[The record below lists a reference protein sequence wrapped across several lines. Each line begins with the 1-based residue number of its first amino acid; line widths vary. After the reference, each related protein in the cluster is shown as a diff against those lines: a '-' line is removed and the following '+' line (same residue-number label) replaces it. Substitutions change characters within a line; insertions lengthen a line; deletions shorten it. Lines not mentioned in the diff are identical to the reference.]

1 MKYKSTR
8 GQVAGLSFSDALL
21 MGLASDEGLLVPE
34 TIPDIRP
41 DLDRW
46 RDLTFVELAQA
57 LIPKFIDDIDP
68 TTLHGLIAD
77 SYATFNHDDVVA
89 LQQLDGI
96 TVLELFHGP
105 TLAFKD
111 VALQLLGK
119 LFEHVLGERGQRLNI
134 LGATSGDT
142 GSAAIDGVRGQKN
155 IDIFIM
161 YPKGR
166 VSPLQ
171 EMQMT
176 TVDDD
181 NVHCIELEGSFD
193 DCQNIMKTVFA
204 DAQYKSTYQLG
215 AVNSVNW
222 ARVLAQIV
230 YYGYASLRSSAGA
243 AFCVPTGNFGNVF
256 AAYLAQRM
264 GFPIAHLL
272 VATNDNDIL
281 ARFFATGTYA
291 RGEVHQT
298 LSPAMDIQVA
308 SNFERF
314 LYYHFE
320 QDSDR
325 LVAFMQE
332 FAANG
337 AASIG
342 APPDTQLMSSV
353 AVNREQTL
361 AAMHEVNT
369 QFGYVLDPHTAVGY
383 HAARNHLDHPDHRET
398 PTDIVVVATA
408 HPAKFPEAVEE
419 ATGSEPT
426 HPTLEALKGLT
437 MHRQA
442 LPCDIDAVK
451 TYLVEQLHSEPRA

>member
-8 GQVAGLSFSDALL
+8 GQVSGLGFSDALL
-21 MGLASDEGLLVPE
+21 MGLASDNGLLVPE
-34 TIPDIRP
+34 TIPDVRSC
-41 DLDRW
+41 LAEW
-46 RDLTFVELAQA
+46 QNLSFVELAQEIMP
-57 LIPKFIDDIDP
+57 LFIDDIEP
-68 TTLHGLIAD
+68 ETLKRLVAE
-77 SYATFNHDDVVA
+77 SYASFEHDDVVGMEK
-89 LQQLDGI
+89 LDELTI
-96 TVLELFHGP
+96 LELFHGP

-119 LFEHVLGERGQRLNI
+119 LFEHVLGLRGQRLNI

-142 GSAAIDGVRGQKN
+142 GSAAIDGVRGQRN
-155 IDIFIM
+155 VDIFIM

-171 EMQMT
+171 ELQMT
-176 TVDDD
+176 TVADE

-204 DAQYKSTYQLG
+204 DAEYKAKYQLG

-230 YYGYASLRSSAGA
+230 YYGYASLRSERSPT
-243 AFCVPTGNFGNVF
+243 FCVPTGNFGNVF

-264 GFPIAHLL
+264 GFPIHHLL

-281 ARFFATGTYA
+281 ARFFATGSYS
-291 RGEVHQT
+291 RGDVHHT

-314 LYYHFE
+314 LFYYFD
-320 QDSDR
+320 QDSQR
-325 LVAFMQE
+325 LTQFMQD

-337 AASIG
+337 EASIG
-342 APPDTQLMSSV
+342 APPAEALMSSV
-353 AVNREQTL
+353 AVSREQTL
-361 AAMHEVNT
+361 QAMRDVH
-369 QFGYVLDPHTAVGY
+369 QQYGYVLDPHTAVGY
-383 HAARNHLDHPDHRET
+383 YAAKNREQNNEASSAGGT
-398 PTDIVVVATA
+398 VVVGTA
-408 HPAKFPEAVEE
+408 HPAKFPEAVVE
-419 ATGSEPT
+419 ATGVLPT
-426 HPTLEALKGLT
+426 HPTLQALDGLP
-437 MHRQA
+437 MRRQS

-451 TYLVEQLHSEPRA
+451 AYLVESLAG

>member
-8 GQVAGLSFSDALL
+8 GQVSGLGFSDALL
-21 MGLASDEGLLVPE
+21 MGLASDNGLLVPE
-34 TIPDIRP
+34 TIPDVRSR
-41 DLDRW
+41 LGAW
-46 RDLTFVELAQA
+46 QSLSFVELAQEIMP
-57 LIPKFIDDIDP
+57 LFIDDIE
-68 TTLHGLIAD
+68 TETLKRLVAE
-77 SYATFNHDDVVA
+77 SYASFDHDEVVG
-89 LQQLDGI
+89 LQQLDEL

-142 GSAAIDGVRGQKN
+142 GSAAIEGVRGQRN
-155 IDIFIM
+155 VDIFIM

-171 EMQMT
+171 ELQMT
-176 TVDDD
+176 TVADD
-181 NVHCIELEGSFD
+181 NVHCIEVDGSFD

-204 DAQYKSTYQLG
+204 DAEYKAKYQLG

-230 YYGYASLRSSAGA
+230 YYGYASLRGEQAPT
-243 AFCVPTGNFGNVF
+243 FCVPTGNFGNVF

-264 GFPIAHLL
+264 GFPIHHLL

-281 ARFFATGTYA
+281 ARFFATGRYS
-291 RGEVHQT
+291 RGDVHQT

-314 LYYHFE
+314 LFYYFD
-320 QDSDR
+320 QDAQR
-325 LVAFMQE
+325 LTQFMQD

-337 AASIG
+337 EASIG
-342 APPDTQLMSSV
+342 APPEEALMSST
-353 AVNREQTL
+353 AVTQEQTIQ
-361 AAMHEVNT
+361 AMRDVH
-369 QFGYVLDPHTAVGY
+369 QRFGYVLDPHTAVGY
-383 HAARNHLDHPDHRET
+383 YAAKNWQQNSET
-398 PTDIVVVATA
+398 TSAGDTVVVGTA
-408 HPAKFPEAVEE
+408 HPAKFPEAVVQ
-419 ATGSEPT
+419 ATGVQPT
-426 HPTLEALKGLT
+426 HPTLQAIDGLP
-437 MHRQA
+437 MRRQS
-442 LPCDIDAVK
+442 LPCDIEAVK
-451 TYLVEQLHSEPRA
+451 AYLVESLAGE

>member
-8 GQVAGLSFSDALL
+8 GQVAGLGFSDALL
-21 MGLASDEGLLVPE
+21 MGLASDSGLLVPE
-34 TIPDIRP
+34 SIPDVREQLN
-41 DLDRW
+41 DW
-46 RDLTFVELAQA
+46 RSLSFVQLAQQIMP
-57 LIPKFIDDIDP
+57 LFIDDIEP
-68 TTLHGLIAD
+68 QTLRRLIAE
-77 SYATFNHDDVVA
+77 SYVSFDHDEVVGMQP
-89 LQQLDGI
+89 LGEI

-119 LFEHVLGERGQRLNI
+119 LFEHVLGERGQHLNI

-142 GSAAIDGVRGQKN
+142 GSAAIDGVRGQQN
-155 IDIFIM
+155 VDIFIM

-176 TVDDD
+176 TVADD

-204 DAQYKSTYQLG
+204 DAEYKAKYQLG

-230 YYGYASLRSSAGA
+230 YYGYASLRGSKPAV
-243 AFCVPTGNFGNVF
+243 FCVPTGNFGNVF

-264 GFPIAHLL
+264 GFPIRHLL

-281 ARFFATGTYA
+281 ARFFATGVYA

-298 LSPAMDIQVA
+298 VSPAMDIQVA

-314 LYYHFE
+314 LFYYFD

-325 LVAFMQE
+325 LTRFMHE
-332 FAANG
+332 FAAHG
-337 AASIG
+337 EASIG
-342 APPDTQLMSSV
+342 SRPETNLLSSA
-353 AVNREQTL
+353 AVNRDKTL
-361 AAMHEVNT
+361 NAMKDVDA
-369 QFGYVLDPHTAVGY
+369 QYDYVLDPHTAVGY
-383 HAARNHLDHPDHRET
+383 HAAIDSMSQIERADGT
-398 PTDIVVVATA
+398 PIIVVGTA
-408 HPAKFPEAVEE
+408 HPAKFPEAVAE
-419 ATGSEPT
+419 ATGVQPT
-426 HPTLEALKGLT
+426 HPTLEALKGLQKRS
-437 MHRQA
+437 HA
-442 LPCDIDAVK
+442 LPCDIEAVK
-451 TYLVEQLHSEPRA
+451 SYLVETLAAAQ